1 MKLPTL
7 FRRDRDKDV
16 LEQVADDRADRL
28 LAETLRLMGQVF
40 SKLADLV
47 EAQRLERHGTLEQ
60 DRFLERLEHAPPKA
74 EK

>member
-1 MKLPTL
+1 MKLPSL
-7 FRRDRDKDV
+7 FRRERENDV
-16 LEQVADDRADRL
+16 LEKVAADRADRL

-47 EAQRLERHGTLEQ
+47 EEQRLQKSGTLEQ
-60 DRFLERLEHAPPKA
+60 DRYLERLDPAPPKA